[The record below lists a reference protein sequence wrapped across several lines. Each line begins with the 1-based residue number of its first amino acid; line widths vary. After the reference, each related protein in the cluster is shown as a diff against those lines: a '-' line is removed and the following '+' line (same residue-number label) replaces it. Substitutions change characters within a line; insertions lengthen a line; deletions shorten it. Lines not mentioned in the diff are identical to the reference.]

1 MLSQRRKER
10 NIMILDNFDLLML
23 RLAGKYR
30 WLPSG
35 SLGAFRQDAH
45 KAGID
50 ALFGLGFMKAA
61 RGGKYVMLTQKGCK
75 FLRGLGHPADGA
87 GNRAYENNP
96 ALRRRLEVCRVM
108 LTALRAG
115 TDTLRDGVDSLREQP
130 VFYPAFALRTGEGN
144 LMNAASCVGFGHW
157 GDAVYMLQY
166 AGAESRG
173 MYLSNELSR
182 LRGIAAV
189 YGGLNAPA
197 AMIFA
202 GESCAEVYER
212 VQRAAPREAQSRTVR
227 GFTDYADA
235 YRLCDVPVHL
245 LSCDETGAVQ
255 LAIMSEPGY
264 RDKIAFAAF
273 GGKLTRDADIPGA
286 DGCVDGRP
294 LVIAADMDVRRVFRV
309 IAEAQRL
316 GRREVMLAALRGQI
330 RDFWLK
336 TLPKDKGVTPLV
348 IGENV
353 LTAAFGKPITLYTPP
368 RGAAVDKNGELIYA

>member
-1 MLSQRRKER
+1 
-10 NIMILDNFDLLML
+10 MILDNFDMHML

-50 ALFGLGFMKAA
+50 ALFGLGLLTSDRKGNYLALTP
-61 RGGKYVMLTQKGCK
+61 RGYALLRKHGWSYTQSSK
-75 FLRGLGHPADGA
+75 
-87 GNRAYENNP
+87 RAYAGSA

-115 TDTLRDGVDSLREQP
+115 TDTLRDGVDALREQP

-144 LMNAASCVGFGHW
+144 LMNAASCAGFGRW
-157 GDAVYMLQY
+157 GDAMYMLQY

-182 LRGIAAV
+182 LRSLAAV

-212 VQRAAPREAQSRTVR
+212 VQKAAPREAQSRAVR
-227 GFTDYADA
+227 GFTDYSDA

-245 LSCDETGAVQ
+245 LSCDETGAMQ
-255 LAIMSEPGY
+255 LAVMSEPGY
-264 RDKIAFAAF
+264 REKIAFAAF

-336 TLPKDKGVTPLV
+336 ILPKDKGVTPLV

-353 LTAAFGKPITLYTPP
+353 LTAAFGKPVSLYTPP